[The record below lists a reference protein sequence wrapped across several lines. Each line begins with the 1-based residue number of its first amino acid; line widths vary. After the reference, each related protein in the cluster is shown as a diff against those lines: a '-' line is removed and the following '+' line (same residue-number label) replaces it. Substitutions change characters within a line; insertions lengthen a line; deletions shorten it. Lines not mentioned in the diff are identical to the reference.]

1 MMTLLLRTA
10 GQMLRGGVAAVLQLL
25 LSLALVA
32 IAIAA
37 MIAATLVFGLWGLIA
52 VATPIVVG
60 LFAWGY
66 VTGGSE
72 GSSSG
77 D

>member
-1 MMTLLLRTA
+1 MITLLLRTV

-25 LSLALVA
+25 FSLVLVVM
-32 IAIAA
+32 AIAA
-37 MIAATLVFGLWGLIA
+37 MIAATLVFGVWGLVA
-52 VATPIVVG
+52 VATPIIVG
-60 LFAWGY
+60 LFVWGY